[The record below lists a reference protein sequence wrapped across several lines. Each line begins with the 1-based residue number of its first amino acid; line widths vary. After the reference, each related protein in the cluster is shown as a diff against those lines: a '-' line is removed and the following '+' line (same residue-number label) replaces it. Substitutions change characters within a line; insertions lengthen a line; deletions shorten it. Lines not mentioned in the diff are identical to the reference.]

1 MEIHNVMEKEVLRII
16 NEMCDDEEREPVHK
30 YCTSRVCR
38 MDAACYV
45 LNRIPPT
52 YVTSSRGVA
61 RVEQDCHNNVQLE
74 VDIMRLASEALRR
87 ITDIQRSYYTEDT
100 KRPASGYGP
109 HFNFPTIN
117 GRLFNGL
124 TFEPIKKVHVSL
136 LIDNEIAPMMDSRWQ
151 NPYFID
157 SNTAGTYTFWPC
169 PVGANEIGAERSF
182 ELELQV
188 LAEGFEPFHHF
199 FTLALKAES
208 EKNTAMRYAE
218 DYEIKDSYLL
228 ST

>member
-16 NEMCDDEEREPVHK
+16 NEICDEDEREPVYN
-30 YCTSRVCR
+30 YCTTRICR

-61 RVEQDCHNNVQLE
+61 HVEQDCHNNVQLE

-87 ITDIQRSYYTEDT
+87 ITDIQRAYYDEDAT
-100 KRPASGYGP
+100 RPASGHGP
-109 HFNFPTIN
+109 HYNFPTIN

-124 TFEPIKKVHVSL
+124 TFAPIKEVNVTL
-136 LIDNEIAPMMDSRWQ
+136 LIDNEIAPMMDARWQ
-151 NPYFID
+151 NPYLIS

-169 PVGANEIGAERSF
+169 PVPSDEIGTERTF
-182 ELELQV
+182 ELEVQV
-188 LAEGFEPFHHF
+188 QAEGFEPFHHF
-199 FTLALKAES
+199 FTVNLTAETD
-208 EKNTAMRYAE
+208 KNTAMRYAQ

-228 ST
+228 SL